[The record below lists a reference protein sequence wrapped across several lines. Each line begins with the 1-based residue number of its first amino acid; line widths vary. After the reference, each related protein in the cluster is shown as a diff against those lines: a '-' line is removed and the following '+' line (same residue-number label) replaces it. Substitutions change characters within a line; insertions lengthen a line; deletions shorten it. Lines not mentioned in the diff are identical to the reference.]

1 MHALRKGGSAVVI
14 ELTAF
19 LNAVSRATDYVEDR
33 VLNLPRYHVKRVAVL
48 THRLAESAGLDGETV
63 YALTQ
68 AAVLHDC
75 ALSEYLSD
83 ELSGDNCAPLE
94 LNMAAHCWTGER
106 MLRKLPFY
114 HLVEG
119 AVLCHH
125 DRADGQGAM
134 RRTAE
139 ETPLGAQL
147 IHIAD
152 RADVTFQL
160 DGMDREKYRELMDWV
175 AAQSGTMFSPECV
188 RLFTENVDLAL
199 LESITGERCVD
210 TLAALLPPKPTEV
223 PVWLLREMCTIFAD
237 LTDLKSHFTWK
248 HSQGVAEKAER
259 LGFYYGYPKETCDKL
274 YIAGVLHD
282 IGKLLIRNDILE
294 KPARLTDAEYKEITN
309 HALGTW
315 ELLHRI
321 GGMEEITRW
330 AALHHEK
337 LDGSGYPFGL
347 RAEQLGKNERM
358 LACID
363 VYQALVEE
371 RPYKRGMRHENAMHI
386 LRKMGRAR
394 QLDAD
399 IIEDID
405 TCYLLHSSS
414 VDVHGRKP
422 HMPEPDYPGAA
433 WRCPV
438 CGYVYLGTSPRD
450 TICPQCKQPGS
461 IFEQI

>member
-1 MHALRKGGSAVVI
+1 MVI

-19 LNAVSRATDYVEDR
+19 LAAVSRATDYVEDR

-48 THRLAESAGLDGETV
+48 THRLAERAGLDGETV

-83 ELSGDNCAPLE
+83 ELSTHSSAPLE
-94 LNMAAHCWTGER
+94 LNMAAHCWKGER
-106 MLRKLPFY
+106 MLQKLPFY
-114 HLVEG
+114 PLVEG

-125 DRADGQGAM
+125 DRADGLGAM
-134 RRTAE
+134 RRRTE

-152 RADVTFQL
+152 RADVTFLL
-160 DGMDREKYRELMDWV
+160 DSMDREKFARLMDWV
-175 AAQSGTMFSPECV
+175 RAESGTMFSPDCV
-188 RLFTENVDLAL
+188 RLFTESVDYDL
-199 LESITGERCVD
+199 LCSITGERCAD
-210 TLAALLPPKPTEV
+210 TLAALLPPKPTEI
-223 PVWLLREMCTIFAD
+223 PVAQLREMCTVFAD

-248 HSQGVAEKAER
+248 HSQSVAEKAER
-259 LGFYYGYPKETCDKL
+259 LGRYYGYPEETCDKL
-274 YIAGVLHD
+274 YIAGILHD

-294 KPARLTDAEYKEITN
+294 KPERLTDAEYREVTN

-347 RAEQLGKNERM
+347 RAGQLGKNERLM
-358 LACID
+358 ACID

-371 RPYKRGMRHENAMHI
+371 RPYKSGMRHDDAMRI
-386 LRKMGRAR
+386 LRKMGRAG
-394 QLDAD
+394 QLDAE

-405 TCYLLHSSS
+405 NCYQLHAASA
-414 VDVHGRKP
+414 DVRGRKSAVP
-422 HMPEPDYPGAA
+422 ADYPGAA

-438 CGYVYLGTSPRD
+438 CGYVYLGDTPQD

-461 IFEQI
+461 IFEKI